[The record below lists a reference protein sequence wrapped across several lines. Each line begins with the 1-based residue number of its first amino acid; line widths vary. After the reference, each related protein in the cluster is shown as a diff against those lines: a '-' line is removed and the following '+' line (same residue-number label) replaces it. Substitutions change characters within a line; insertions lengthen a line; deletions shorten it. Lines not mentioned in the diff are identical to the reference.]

1 MALPVTD
8 SPTPGP
14 GADRDSSTPYYG
26 PIWAILSK
34 LYDWDLRNFQN
45 LPKLT
50 KTQPFFDFFI
60 LLKTVH
66 TIRTKFCTVI
76 LHHIWVLYVQFY

>member
-1 MALPVTD
+1 MASPVTD

-14 GADRDSSTPYYG
+14 GADRDNSTPYYG

-60 LLKTVH
+60 LFKNCAYDSNKIFYSYSTPYLG
-66 TIRTKFCTVI
+66 
-76 LHHIWVLYVQFY
+76 LYVQFY